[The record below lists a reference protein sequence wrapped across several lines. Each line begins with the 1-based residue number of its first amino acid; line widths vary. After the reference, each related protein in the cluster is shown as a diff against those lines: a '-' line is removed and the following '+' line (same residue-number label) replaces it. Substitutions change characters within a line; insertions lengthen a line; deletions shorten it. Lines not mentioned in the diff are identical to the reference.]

1 MSHFA
6 SIYDERDAFFG
17 ILQVLIFPVL
27 LFEAQTAL
35 KDKKASLLLFDFSSF
50 QNLFCNKQKQKMCK
64 IRMLYKHLEFR
75 PSSF

>member
-1 MSHFA
+1 MEKFAKIILEKMSHFA

-35 KDKKASLLLFDFSSF
+35 KDKKASLQLFDSLQLPKSVL
-50 QNLFCNKQKQKMCK
+50 Q
-64 IRMLYKHLEFR
+64 
-75 PSSF
+75 